1 MQMNDKLSV
10 FKKNMKGAKIAVI
23 GVGIS
28 NRPLIRY
35 IYSLGAQVTAFDALP
50 YDDNVLKKTME
61 DFASEGIHIEWS
73 CGTNYLDIL
82 KDGCFAYIFKTP
94 KIRSDHPAL
103 QEAISRGSILTS
115 EMEIFMEL
123 CPAKIFAVTGSDGKT
138 TTTTLISLILRHAGY
153 KVYVGGNIGT
163 PLLDQIDSIQ
173 PDSMVVLELSSF
185 QLLSMRKSAD
195 VAVITNVTPNHLDF
209 HKDYQ
214 EYIAS
219 KMNLFLY
226 QSFQGRLVLNGD
238 NAITNA
244 MHMLARGNRSY
255 FSWDKDVT
263 LNASDDKLIDHAYV
277 NDGIIEVISNS
288 HVTKICKTSDILI
301 PGKHN
306 VENYLAA
313 ICAVLPYVDVSDITD
328 VARKFTG
335 VEHRIELVRTL
346 DDVRYFNSSIDT
358 SPNRTINTMNAL
370 QGRGEHG
377 VLIAGG
383 ADKKCN
389 YDGLGTAILAVC
401 DRIVLYGDNAE
412 LIIHVLQKEAN
423 GQKYCVFQADNYKEA
438 LQIAREQANAG
449 EIIILSPTGTSYDH
463 FRHFEER
470 GNLFKD
476 LVMQLT

>member
-1 MQMNDKLSV
+1 MQTNDKLSV
-10 FKKNMKGAKIAVI
+10 FKNNIKGMKIAVI

-35 IYSLGAQVTAFDALP
+35 IYSLGAKVTAFDALP
-50 YDDNVLKKTME
+50 YEDLVLKKTMD

-73 CGTNYLDIL
+73 CGANYLDKL
-82 KDGCFAYIFKTP
+82 EEGSFALIFKTP
-94 KIRSDHPAL
+94 KMRSDLPEL
-103 QEAISRGSILTS
+103 QSAVSRGSILTS

-163 PLLDQIDSIQ
+163 PLLDQINSITSE
-173 PDSMVVLELSSF
+173 SMVVLELSSF
-185 QLLSMRKSAD
+185 QLLTMRKSAD
-195 VAVITNVTPNHLDF
+195 VAVVTNITPNHLDF

-238 NAITNA
+238 NAITSA
-244 MHMLARGNRSY
+244 MHLLARGKRAY

-263 LNASDDKLIDHAYV
+263 LDASDGKLVDHAYV
-277 NDGIIEVISNS
+277 NDGMIEVKSDS
-288 HVTKICKTSDILI
+288 HVTKICEISDILI

-328 VARKFTG
+328 VARTFSG

-346 DDVRYFNSSIDT
+346 DEVRYFNSSIDT
-358 SPNRTINTMNAL
+358 SPNRTINTMHAL

-389 YDGLGTAILAVC
+389 YEGLGSAILAVC
-401 DRIVLYGDNAE
+401 DRVILYGDNAE
-412 LIIHVLQKEAN
+412 LIAQILQKEAK
-423 GQKYCVFQADNYKEA
+423 GQKYCVFHVDSYEEA
-438 LQIAREQANAG
+438 LHIAREQARAG
-449 EIIILSPTGTSYDH
+449 ELIILSPTGTSYDH

-470 GNLFKD
+470 GNLFKQ